1 MPPLHPTP
9 DLAPESNP
17 VPCAKVQPMDLQAT
31 FPADSLRQ
39 GPTPGPSGKFS
50 TPFFAPRSSLWTFR
64 QVFNTIP
71 CAKVQLLDLQATF
84 RPHSLR
90 QGPTPGPSGKFSTPF
105 LTSRSNSWTF
115 KHLFGPI
122 PYVKV
127 QPLDLQAS
135 FQHHS
140 LRQGPTPGPS
150 GKFSTPFLTSRS
162 NSWTFRQ
169 VFNTI
174 PHAKVQPLDLQ
185 ATFRPH
191 SLRQGPTPGPSSNF
205 SAPFLASRSNPW
217 TFRQVFG
224 LWQVGGVA
232 NNRLAINN
240 LLIFLVAKR
249 NEKYL

>member
-90 QGPTPGPSGKFSTPF
+90 QGPVCGPSGKFLDCGRWEEWQITIWQSTTCRKF
-105 LTSRSNSWTF
+105 L
-115 KHLFGPI
+115 
-122 PYVKV
+122 V
-127 QPLDLQAS
+127 QKKRTRNVCKTLCI
-135 FQHHS
+135 
-140 LRQGPTPGPS
+140 R
-150 GKFSTPFLTSRS
+150 
-162 NSWTFRQ
+162 W
-169 VFNTI
+169 
-174 PHAKVQPLDLQ
+174 
-185 ATFRPH
+185 
-191 SLRQGPTPGPSSNF
+191 
-205 SAPFLASRSNPW
+205 
-217 TFRQVFG
+217 
-224 LWQVGGVA
+224 
-232 NNRLAINN
+232 LAITSNQLAWLKERQHPN
-240 LLIFLVAKR
+240 QLAWLKEQQQP
-249 NEKYL
+249 N